1 MKSTS
6 VICKATNCV
15 HNQNCDCMAGVINVK
30 GIHARSPKDVVC
42 NTFVVEG
49 GYSFDNL
56 SSYHDNE
63 KTVPE
68 KIRCSAGNCTYNE
81 NGNCY
86 AQNVQIMAAN
96 ASCGTFECMS

>member
-1 MKSTS
+1 MRSSS
-6 VICKATNCV
+6 VTCKATNCV
-15 HNQNCDCMAGVINVK
+15 HNKNCDCMAGVINVK
-30 GIHARSPKDVVC
+30 GLYAMSTPETTC
-42 NTFVVEG
+42 NTFVMEG

-68 KIRCSAGNCTYNE
+68 KIKCNASNCKYND
-81 NGNCY
+81 NGKCY

-96 ASCGTFECMS
+96 ASCGSFECLL